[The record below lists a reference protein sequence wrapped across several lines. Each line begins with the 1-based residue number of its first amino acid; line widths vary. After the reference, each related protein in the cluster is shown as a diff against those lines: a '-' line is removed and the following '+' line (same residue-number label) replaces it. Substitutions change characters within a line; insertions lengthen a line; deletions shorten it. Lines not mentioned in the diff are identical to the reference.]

1 MRLHISRRLID
12 NQDGITFDRDG
23 AIVAIGTPETDD
35 WTVGCQDSGLRV
47 EDLAAVTGHQL
58 NIMPDRKYIAAVS
71 AVSQPRD
78 FPLKWSMPSLTY
90 RNYLRRLQDESWDV
104 LDSSPM
110 EYYHDHFVSTRD
122 LLGALKPARI
132 DADRHQR
139 AIRAE
144 MTPGQRSV
152 LISFTPDDDGFA
164 RSVAYNQHGSRTGRL
179 TERSG
184 PQILRL
190 RKDLRGIIGSRFDGG
205 QIYQVDF
212 VSLEACIAAAIG
224 GLIAER
230 DVYSQV
236 ARDVFDNMYSRDQV
250 KLACLSVIYG
260 AGPKRLSSQLG
271 ISRLEANLLITKI
284 SSTFGVQERARE
296 LLGDA
301 MADDRIRNH
310 FGRVLTADD
319 KASHVLYNNFIQS
332 TGVDVAMSGFRKII
346 EMTDTSTVVPIF
358 LLHDAIIFDVHPD
371 SIDDLTAISSGVIGI
386 EGFDAPFYVDVS
398 KF

>member
-1 MRLHISRRLID
+1 MRLHVSQRLID
-12 NQDGITFDRDG
+12 NRNGITFDRDG
-23 AIVAIGTPETDD
+23 TVVAIGTPEPHD
-35 WTVGCQDSGLRV
+35 WTVGCQDSRLRI
-47 EDLAAVTGHQL
+47 EDLASVTGQQF
-58 NIMPDRKYIAAVS
+58 NIAPDRKYIVAIS
-71 AVSQPRD
+71 AVSQLRD
-78 FPLKWSMPSLTY
+78 FPLKWSMPSSVY
-90 RNYLRRLQDESWDV
+90 RDYLRRLQDESWDV
-104 LDSSPM
+104 LESYPM
-110 EYYHDHFVSTRD
+110 EYYHNHFVSTSD
-122 LLGALKPARI
+122 LLRALKPAKI
-132 DADRHQR
+132 DVDRHQQ

-152 LISFTPDDDGFA
+152 LISFTPDDNGFA
-164 RSVAYNQHGSRTGRL
+164 RPVTYNQHGSRTGRL

-190 RKDLRGIIGSRFDGG
+190 RKDLRDIIGSRFDGG
-205 QIYQVDF
+205 EIYQVDF
-212 VSLEACIAAAIG
+212 VSLEARIAAAVG

-230 DVYSQV
+230 DVYNQV

-271 ISRLEANLLITKI
+271 VSRLEANLLITKI

-301 MADDRIRNH
+301 TTNDRISNH

-346 EMTDTSTVVPIF
+346 DMTDTSTVVPIF
-358 LLHDAIIFDVHPD
+358 LLHDAIIFDVHPNH
-371 SIDDLTAISSGVIGI
+371 IVDLTDISSGVIDI
-386 EGFDAPFYVDVS
+386 DGFDTPFYVDVS